1 MPCQAYDMEPTI
13 TANLE
18 YFIADHLSYPACL
31 FSFLGY
37 LIHLL
42 LSVVQFIDF
51 QTVICCSIVYIY
63 CRSKQPLLKEHG
75 SSFSVGAAKRL
86 FSRDVSVYLL
96 NFVDHFSHDD
106 ASKQIPIPIF
116 HSRASFIS
124 QCCNLFSKVIKSCCS
139 VLRLHRIILINFQLL
154 IWISLQLSF

>member
-1 MPCQAYDMEPTI
+1 MEPTI

-96 NFVDHFSHDD
+96 NFIDHFLTTMLQNRFLFPFS
-106 ASKQIPIPIF
+106 I
-116 HSRASFIS
+116 RASFIS

-139 VLRLHRIILINFQLL
+139 VLCLHRIILINFQLL

>member
-1 MPCQAYDMEPTI
+1 MPKGLMPCQAYDMEPTI

-75 SSFSVGAAKRL
+75 SSFSVE
-86 FSRDVSVYLL
+86 LL
-96 NFVDHFSHDD
+96 NVCFPEMYRS
-106 ASKQIPIPIF
+106 IYLILLTIF
-116 HSRASFIS
+116 LTTMLQNRFLFPYSTPEQVSFPNVAIYFQRLS
-124 QCCNLFSKVIKSCCS
+124 NLAVPFYVFIES
-139 VLRLHRIILINFQLL
+139 
-154 IWISLQLSF
+154 SL

>member
-1 MPCQAYDMEPTI
+1 MPKDLCCQAYDMEPTI

-96 NFVDHFSHDD
+96 NFIDHFLTTMLQNRFLFPFSTPE
-106 ASKQIPIPIF
+106 Q
-116 HSRASFIS
+116 ASFPNVAIYFQRLS
-124 QCCNLFSKVIKSCCS
+124 NLVVPF
-139 VLRLHRIILINFQLL
+139 LRSIES
-154 IWISLQLSF
+154 SL

>member
-1 MPCQAYDMEPTI
+1 M
-13 TANLE
+13 
-18 YFIADHLSYPACL
+18 FILLPWISHS
-31 FSFLGY
+31 
-37 LIHLL
+37 LIVKRGSVHRFPNCYLL
-42 LSVVQFIDF
+42 LL
-51 QTVICCSIVYIY
+51 VYIY

-96 NFVDHFSHDD
+96 NFIDHFSHDD

-116 HSRASFIS
+116 QSRASFIS

-139 VLRLHRIILINFQLL
+139 VLCLHRIILINFQLL